1 MQALNFKNLRHFTV
15 PLKIILVYVGWKVLH
30 HFLSLPGS
38 PLYTGWQHV
47 TATVGHWYAVAA
59 SAVLSTGG
67 LQAVAEGININLLLS
82 NRQIYVQE
90 HCLAIPA
97 MVLFTGVVF
106 CFAGSLV
113 SKLRFVALGL
123 TGIVLINI
131 LRLVFVSI
139 TWVYCS
145 ERFFEINHSYIY
157 VFVTYSFIFAMLAR
171 YIKGAVKAEVAAG

>member
-1 MQALNFKNLRHFTV
+1 MPLAPYQQVRHITV
-15 PLKIILVYVGWKVLH
+15 PLKIIGVYAGWKVLH

-47 TATVGHWYAVAA
+47 TAAVGHWYAVAA
-59 SAVLSTGG
+59 SAVLSAGG
-67 LQAVAEGININLLLS
+67 LASVAEGININLLAS

-106 CFAGSLV
+106 CFAGGLAT
-113 SKLRFVALGL
+113 KLRFIALGL

-139 TWVYCS
+139 AWVYCS

-157 VFVTYSFIFAMLAR
+157 VFVTYSFIFAMLAY
-171 YIKGAVKAEVAAG
+171 YIKKAVKAEVAAG

>member
-1 MQALNFKNLRHFTV
+1 MQALNFKNVRHFTV
-15 PLKIILVYVGWKVLH
+15 PVKIILVYVGWKVLH
-30 HFLSLPGS
+30 YFLSLPGS
-38 PLYTGWQHV
+38 ALYTGWQSL
-47 TATVGHWYAVAA
+47 TATAGHWYAQAA
-59 SAVLSTGG
+59 SVVLSAGG
-67 LQAVAEGININLLLS
+67 LQSVAEGININLLAS

-97 MVLFTGVVF
+97 MVIFTGVVLS
-106 CFAGSLV
+106 FAG
-113 SKLRFVALGL
+113 KAGAKARFIALGL
-123 TGIVLINI
+123 LGIVLINI

-171 YIKGAVKAEVAAG
+171 YIKGAVKAELAAG